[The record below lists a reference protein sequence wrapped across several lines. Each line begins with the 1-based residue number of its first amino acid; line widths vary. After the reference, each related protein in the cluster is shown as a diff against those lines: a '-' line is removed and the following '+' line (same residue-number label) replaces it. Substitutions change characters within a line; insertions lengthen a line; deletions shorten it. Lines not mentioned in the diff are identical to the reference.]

1 MPRPIKLLI
10 PKPCSENWH
19 EMTPTE
25 KGAFCKACKSNVVDF
40 TTKTDT
46 EIFDIIQSG
55 QSYCGRFRED
65 QIGVNI
71 SRREVSSSF
80 LNFKAIAAA
89 VAALFTASKL
99 SASGDNNTKP
109 VAVVSVSTSDT
120 SAVSHKA
127 GDKPAAVSENRLVEV
142 KGRVV
147 DTKTKKP
154 LEDVSVYLNHTNYN
168 TRTDKNGN
176 FSLLV
181 NPDSVESIS
190 FSQWGHT
197 YTLVPLKEFKKTNE
211 GRTLFKEVSM
221 KEEEMKH
228 VMGIYIRVPE

>member
-40 TTKTDT
+40 TTKTNT

-55 QSYCGRFRED
+55 QSHCGRFRED

-71 SRREVSSSF
+71 SRREVSNSF
-80 LNFKAIAAA
+80 LNFKAMAAA
-89 VAALFTASKL
+89 IAALFATGKL
-99 SASGDNNTKP
+99 WAAGDND
-109 VAVVSVSTSDT
+109 A
-120 SAVSHKA
+120 
-127 GDKPAAVSENRLVEV
+127 KPAAVVSATTADTSAISHKTENKQTIVNENRIVEV

-147 DTKTKKP
+147 DTKTRKP
-154 LEDVSVYLNHTNYN
+154 LEDVSVYLNHTNYI

-190 FSQWGHT
+190 FSQWGHA
-197 YTLVPLKEFKKTNE
+197 YTLVPLTEFKKTDD
-211 GRTLFKEVSM
+211 GRTLFKEVGM

-228 VMGIYIRVPE
+228 VMGIYIKIPE